1 MKKLAV
7 VLLVS
12 FGSMSA
18 IAANWVEVG
27 SDKNKGIY
35 FYVDTE
41 SVSTQGSYKQ
51 AFTKQLNIPGENY
64 FIGLSLYDCKSNPR
78 RTKPTYITQFNLT
91 GNVTFSSEVTGQS
104 FRPVLPES
112 LGKAEADFI
121 CGYR

>member
-1 MKKLAV
+1 MMLF
-7 VLLVS
+7 VS
-12 FGSMSA
+12 FMAVSA
-18 IAANWVEVG
+18 GAANWVAAG
-27 SDKNKGIY
+27 SDPKKGIF

-51 AFTKQLNIPGENY
+51 AFTKQLNIPGGNY
-64 FIGLSLYDCKSNPR
+64 FIILSLYDCKSNPR
-78 RTKPTYITQFNLT
+78 RTKPRYIAEYNLT
-91 GNVTFSSEVTGQS
+91 GNVTFSNEVTGLS